1 MHLPEPEHNGKCAGK
16 KQPPLRTIIINN
28 QRIPTFMPFLISM
41 SLLLACTAVSAAH
54 TYTIA
59 IDADYETMTVEARFD
74 RSVDNISARS
84 RYARSYLRNATDC
97 DSGEKLES
105 RSRNLVL
112 PAAGIRCL
120 RYSVELGR
128 AARTDRFAGILS
140 DSSIA
145 VSPTLWMWRPLL
157 LSRDEILATFKL
169 AGDGQIFVPWKMM
182 NAEGTYYRLK
192 ASPQSGSAVAVFGS
206 FQQSIEHVAGA
217 DLRVVLLDTRD
228 QTDLQPLIPW
238 VRATAENVAATYG
251 RFPNP
256 NANILLI
263 PTGGQAS
270 RSDSAVSFGRLV
282 RDGGETIELM
292 INQNRPIGEFYK
304 EWTPTHEFSHLML
317 PYVDQE
323 QRWISEGFAQYY
335 QNVLMARA
343 KQQSAEYS
351 WQKIYAGLQ
360 RGRQSAPGMSPN
372 AAAAGSM
379 RNTRM
384 KIYWSGAS
392 IALMADVELR
402 RRSNGKESLD
412 TVLGRLQQCCL
423 PSASSWS
430 GKELF
435 AKLDQ
440 LLDQP
445 LFLDL
450 YRRYADANDF
460 PDARPLLARLGVSLR
475 DGQVALDPTAELSD
489 VRDAITYD
497 AMIYPDTESH

>member
-1 MHLPEPEHNGKCAGK
+1 MHLTEPEHNGKCVRT
-16 KQPPLRTIIINN
+16 KQSTLRTIIINN
-28 QRIPTFMPFLISM
+28 QRIAILAPILLGV
-41 SLLLACTAVSAAH
+41 SLLLAATSVSAAH

-59 IDADYETMTVEARFD
+59 IDDDYETMTVEAHFD
-74 RSVDNISARS
+74 RPIDDISARS
-84 RYARSYLRNATDC
+84 RYANRYLRNATDC
-97 DSGEKLES
+97 DSDEKLES
-105 RSRNLVL
+105 RSRKLVL
-112 PAAGIRCL
+112 PTGGIRCL
-120 RYSVELGR
+120 RYSVDIGR
-128 AARTDRFAGILS
+128 AARADRFNSVLGNG
-140 DSSIA
+140 SIA

-157 LSRDEILATFKL
+157 LSRDEILATFDL
-169 AGDGQIFVPWKMM
+169 AGGGQIFVPWQMM
-182 NAEGTYYRLK
+182 NEEGTYYRLK
-192 ASPQSGSAVAVFGS
+192 ASPQSGSATSVFGS
-206 FQQSIEHVAGA
+206 FQQSIEQVAGA
-217 DLRVVLLDTRD
+217 DLRVVMLDTRD
-228 QTDLQPLIPW
+228 KTDLQALIPW
-238 VRATAENVAATYG
+238 VRATAESIATTYG

-263 PTGGQAS
+263 PTGGQAW

-292 INQNRPIGEFYK
+292 INQNRPIDEFYE

-335 QNVLMARA
+335 QNVLLARA

-351 WQKIYAGLQ
+351 WQKIYAGLE
-360 RGRQSAPGMSPN
+360 RGRESAPGMSPN
-372 AAAAGSM
+372 DAAAGSM

-384 KIYWSGAS
+384 KVYWSGAA

-412 TVLGRLQQCCL
+412 SVLGQLQQCCL
-423 PSASSWS
+423 PSASAWS

-435 AKLDQ
+435 GKLDQ

-450 YRRYADANDF
+450 YRQYADADGF
-460 PDARPLLARLGVSLR
+460 PDARPLLERLGVSLR
-475 DGQVALDPTAELSD
+475 DGQVELDPSAELSGI
-489 VRDAITYD
+489 RDAITYD
-497 AMIYPDTESH
+497 VMTYQDTEAH

>member
-1 MHLPEPEHNGKCAGK
+1 MHLTEQEHNGKCVGK
-16 KQPPLRTIIINN
+16 KQSPLRTIIINN
-28 QRIPTFMPFLISM
+28 QRMTTLVPLLVSAW
-41 SLLLACTAVSAAH
+41 LLLACTAVSAAH
-54 TYTIA
+54 TYSIA

-74 RSVDNISARS
+74 RSIDDISARS
-84 RYARSYLRNATDC
+84 RYAKSYLRNATDC

-105 RSRNLVL
+105 RSRKLVL

-120 RYSVELGR
+120 RYTVDIGR
-128 AARTDRFAGILS
+128 AARADRFASILG
-140 DSSIA
+140 DGSIA

-169 AGDGQIFVPWKMM
+169 ADGGQIFVPWQLINK
-182 NAEGTYYRLK
+182 EGTHYRLK
-192 ASPQSGSAVAVFGS
+192 ASPQSGTAVSVFGS
-206 FQQSIEHVAGA
+206 FQQSIEKVAGA
-217 DLRVVLLDTRD
+217 DLRVVMLDTRD
-228 QTDLQPLIPW
+228 QIDLQPLLPW
-238 VRATAENVAATYG
+238 IRATAENVAAAYG

-256 NANILLI
+256 DASILLV
-263 PTGGQAS
+263 PTGGQAW

-317 PYVDQE
+317 PYVDQR

-335 QNVLMARA
+335 QNVLLARA
-343 KQQSAEYS
+343 KQQSADHA
-351 WQKIYAGLQ
+351 WQKIYDGLE
-360 RGRQSAPGMSPN
+360 RGRESAPGMSPN

-384 KIYWSGAS
+384 KVYWSGAS

-402 RRSNGKESLD
+402 RRSDGKESLD
-412 TVLGRLQQCCL
+412 TVLGEFQQCCL
-423 PSASSWS
+423 PSVSSWS
-430 GKELF
+430 GTEF
-435 AKLDQ
+435 FGKLDQ

-445 LFLDL
+445 LFLNL
-450 YRRYADANDF
+450 YRQYADADGF

-475 DGQVALDPTAELSD
+475 DGQVALDATAELSD
-489 VRDAITYD
+489 IRNAIT
-497 AMIYPDTESH
+497 YPDTESH

>member
-1 MHLPEPEHNGKCAGK
+1 MQLAEPEHNGKCVRT
-16 KQPPLRTIIINN
+16 KQSTLRTIIINN
-28 QRIPTFMPFLISM
+28 RSIPTFVPLLIALP
-41 SLLLACTAVSAAH
+41 LLLACTAVFAAH

-59 IDADYETMTVEARFD
+59 VDDTLETLTVEARFD
-74 RSVDNISARS
+74 RSIDDISARS
-84 RYARSYLRNATDC
+84 RYAASYLRDATDC

-105 RSRNLVL
+105 RSRKLVL
-112 PAAGIRCL
+112 PTGGIRCL
-120 RYSVELGR
+120 RYTVDLGR
-128 AARTDRFAGILS
+128 AARADRFA
-140 DSSIA
+140 SIVGGGSVA
-145 VSPTLWMWRPLL
+145 VSPTLWMWRPRL

-169 AGDGQIFVPWKMM
+169 AGGGQVFVPWQMM
-182 NAEGTYYRLK
+182 NEEGTYYRLK
-192 ASPQSGSAVAVFGS
+192 ASPQSGTAIAVFGS

-217 DLRVVLLDTRD
+217 DLRVVMLDTRD
-228 QTDLQPLIPW
+228 KIDLQPLIPW

-256 NANILLI
+256 NASILLI
-263 PTGGQAS
+263 PSGGQAWG
-270 RSDSAVSFGRLV
+270 SDSAVSFGRLV

-335 QNVLMARA
+335 QNVLLARA
-343 KQQSAEYS
+343 KQQSVEHA
-351 WQKIYAGLQ
+351 WQKIYDGLE
-360 RGRQSAPGMSPN
+360 RGRESAPGMSPN
-372 AAAAGSM
+372 DAATGSM

-384 KIYWSGAS
+384 KVYWSGAS

-402 RRSNGKESLD
+402 LRSNGKESLD

-435 AKLDQ
+435 GKLDQ
-440 LLDQP
+440 LLEQP

-450 YRRYADANDF
+450 YRQYADADDF

-475 DGQVALDPTAELSD
+475 DGQIAIDPTAELSD
-489 VRDAITYD
+489 IRDAITYD
-497 AMIYPDTESH
+497 AMTHHDTEPH

>member
-1 MHLPEPEHNGKCAGK
+1 V
-16 KQPPLRTIIINN
+16 
-28 QRIPTFMPFLISM
+28 PFLLSV
-41 SLLLACTAVSAAH
+41 SLLLACTAASAAH

-59 IDADYETMTVEARFD
+59 IDDDYETMTVEARFD
-74 RSVDNISARS
+74 RSIDDISARS
-84 RYARSYLRNATDC
+84 RNADRYLRDATDC
-97 DSGEKLES
+97 DRDEKLES
-105 RSRNLVL
+105 RSRKLVL
-112 PAAGIRCL
+112 PAGGIRCL
-120 RYSVELGR
+120 RYTVDLGR
-128 AARTDRFAGILS
+128 AARADRFASILG
-140 DSSIA
+140 DSSVV

-157 LSRDEILATFKL
+157 LSRDEILATFML
-169 AGDGQIFVPWKMM
+169 ASGGQVFVPWQMM
-182 NAEGTYYRLK
+182 NEEGTYYRLK
-192 ASPQSGSAVAVFGS
+192 ASPQSGSAVSVFGS
-206 FQQSIEHVAGA
+206 FQQSIEQVAGA
-217 DLRVVLLDTRD
+217 DLRVVMLETSDK
-228 QTDLQPLIPW
+228 TDLQALIPW
-238 VRATAENVAATYG
+238 VRATAENVATTYG

-263 PTGGQAS
+263 PTAGQAW
-270 RSDSAVSFGRLV
+270 RRDSAVSFGRLV

-292 INQNRPIGEFYK
+292 INQNRPIGDFYK

-335 QNVLMARA
+335 QNVLLARA

-351 WQKIYAGLQ
+351 WQKIYDGLE
-360 RGRQSAPGMSPN
+360 RGRESAPGMSPN
-372 AAAAGSM
+372 DAAAGSM

-384 KIYWSGAS
+384 KVYWSGAS

-412 TVLGRLQQCCL
+412 TVLGLLQQCCL

-435 AKLDQ
+435 GKLDQ

-450 YRRYADANDF
+450 YRQYADADGF

-475 DGQVALDPTAELSD
+475 DGQVEIDPTAELSD
-489 VRDAITYD
+489 IRHAITYYS
-497 AMIYPDTESH
+497 MTYQDTETH